1 MKLKLSLFVSILFIL
16 SGCNIVQ
23 VEEEKRFSL
32 ASDGIDSIQLSLSY
46 GDVQVIGE
54 TDRTEIEVV
63 ATFFAYGEEMEAAA
77 DFLDKNLQLTL
88 EKKENQAVLQTKI
101 DRSEMTT
108 NDGRLHLV
116 LYVPNSLA
124 IHHRQES
131 GMLSVQHVRN
141 EIDIVHGAGNIE
153 IVDVEGNIKIVD
165 SVGTITAENVIGDI
179 EINNNS
185 GQLTINDLVG
195 NAKLIAGKGD
205 LAVNHVTGNVT
216 LRSGSGSVDMDGV
229 KGNVDILE
237 NAGGEINIT
246 NVEGTITE

>member
-1 MKLKLSLFVSILFIL
+1 MKIKLFLFVSLLFIL

-32 ASDGIDSIQLSLSY
+32 ASEGIDSIQLSLSY

-54 TDRTEIEVV
+54 ADRTEIEVV
-63 ATFFAYGEEMEAAA
+63 ATFFAYGEEMDEAAG
-77 DFLDKNLQLTL
+77 FLEKNLQLTL

-131 GMLSVQHVRN
+131 GMLSVQHIRN

-153 IVDVEGNIKIVD
+153 IADVDGNIKIVD
-165 SVGTITAENVIGDI
+165 SVGTITADNVTGDL

-185 GQLTINDLVG
+185 GQLTINELVG

-205 LAVNHVTGNVT
+205 LEVHHVIGNVS
-216 LRSGSGSVDMDGV
+216 LRSGSGSVEMNDI
-229 KGNVDILE
+229 KGDVDILE

-246 NVEGTITE
+246 NVEGTIFE